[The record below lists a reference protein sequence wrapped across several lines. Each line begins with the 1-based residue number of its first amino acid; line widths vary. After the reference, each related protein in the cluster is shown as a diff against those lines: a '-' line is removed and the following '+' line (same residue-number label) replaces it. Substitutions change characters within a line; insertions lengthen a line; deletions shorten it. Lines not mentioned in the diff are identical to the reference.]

1 MRGGPVDERNEARMT
16 IEVGGRTAPVARG
29 RAPRV
34 LLYSDDVDTRAQVRL
49 AVGRRLTRG
58 GPDIEWV
65 EVATHPMVVQA
76 ADAGGLDLLILD
88 AEAAKSGG
96 MGLCR
101 QLKHEV
107 FRCPPVLLLIGRP
120 QDAWL
125 ASWSLADEVLSH
137 PIDPV
142 ELQRV
147 VARMLAGPVPQG

>member
-1 MRGGPVDERNEARMT
+1 MRGEVAVERNGAGMT
-16 IEVGGRTAPVARG
+16 MEVGGAAGPLAQE

-49 AVGRRLTRG
+49 AVGRRLSRG
-58 GPDIEWV
+58 APDIEWL
-65 EVATHPMVVQA
+65 EAATHPVVVEA

-88 AEAAKSGG
+88 GEAAKSGG

-107 FRCPPVLLLIGRP
+107 FQCPPVLVLTGRP

-125 ASWSLADEVLSH
+125 ASWSLADEVLAQ
-137 PIDPV
+137 PLDPV
-142 ELQRV
+142 QLQRV
-147 VARMLAGPVPQG
+147 VARMLSGRVPRG

>member
-1 MRGGPVDERNEARMT
+1 MTSELSTATGAAATTEHDRGPD
-16 IEVGGRTAPVARG
+16 

-49 AVGRRLTRG
+49 AVGRRLAKG
-58 GPDIEWV
+58 APDIEWV
-65 EVATHPMVVQA
+65 EAATHPVVVET

-88 AEAAKSGG
+88 GEAAKSGG

-107 FRCPPVLLLIGRP
+107 FRCPPVLVLTGRP

-125 ASWSLADEVLSH
+125 ASWSLADAVLSH
-137 PIDPV
+137 PLDPV

-147 VARMLAGPVPQG
+147 VARLVTQPVAQG

>member
-1 MRGGPVDERNEARMT
+1 MT
-16 IEVGGRTAPVARG
+16 TELTGVTGASSPQ

-49 AVGRRLTRG
+49 AVGRRLSRG
-58 GPDIEWV
+58 APDIEWV
-65 EVATHPMVVQA
+65 EAATHPVVVEA

-88 AEAAKSGG
+88 GEAAKSGG

-107 FRCPPVLLLIGRP
+107 YRCPPVLVLVGRP

-125 ASWSLADEVLSH
+125 ASWSLADAVLSH
-137 PIDPV
+137 PLDPV

-147 VARMLAGPVPQG
+147 VARLVAQEVAPG

>member
-1 MRGGPVDERNEARMT
+1 MTTELTGVAGEAS
-16 IEVGGRTAPVARG
+16 PQ

-34 LLYSDDVDTRAQVRL
+34 LLYSDDVDARAQVRL
-49 AVGRRLTRG
+49 AVGRRLSRG
-58 GPDIEWV
+58 APEIEWV
-65 EVATHPMVVQA
+65 ETATHSVVVQA

-88 AEAAKSGG
+88 GEAAKSGG

-107 FRCPPVLLLIGRP
+107 FRCPPVLVLVGRP

-125 ASWSLADEVLSH
+125 ASWSLADAVLAH
-137 PIDPV
+137 PLDPV

-147 VARMLAGPVPQG
+147 VARLVTAPAARG